1 MGRRLIEDERPWH
14 PAMAA
19 SGGRITLYAAKLGP
33 MPGDASALRQALC
46 PPVPPRTWHRVY
58 PYLPRETLADG
69 SLVLWHPDE
78 AGWSLA
84 LEQVHRLCAPTWR
97 LSGAYVAVRG
107 TERVEMRDFHALDEI
122 DLPDWSLAVPD
133 PGFADMLGHL
143 DGNAWRWSPRCRKTR
158 PASTERRQARALM
171 APMAAPARCA
181 GFSRADR
188 GRAPAPRRAEPRNC
202 SGSSTP
208 GCTDPR

>member
-97 LSGAYVAVRG
+97 LSGAYVAVPG

-143 DGNAWRWSPRCRKTR
+143 DGNAWRLSELVARWALQVG
-158 PASTERRQARALM
+158 PAHAGKALV
-171 APMAAPARCA
+171 AALPQ
-181 GFSRADR
+181 
-188 GRAPAPRRAEPRNC
+188 
-202 SGSSTP
+202 
-208 GCTDPR
+208 DPPSQH